1 MRLPASP
8 PLLTPDD
15 EDNRALVEQV
25 HPPDWKN
32 PEPADRYNLVVV
44 GAGSAGLVSAVG
56 AAAVGAKVAI
66 VERHL
71 MGGDCLNFGC
81 VPSKSLVRSARV
93 LADVR
98 AAADFG
104 VRVGAADLDFAAAMG
119 RLRRLRSHLAATDSV
134 TRLTEL
140 GIDVF
145 FGHARFIARDAIEV
159 DGRRLRFARAV
170 IATGARAVVPPVPGL
185 ADAGYLTSATVFS
198 LTALPRRIVVVGAG
212 SIGCELAQVFRR
224 FGSHV
229 TLVDRESRVMPSED
243 PDASAVLHSRFV
255 REGIRLLLDTQ
266 IARVGREDGSAERS
280 VALLRGG
287 REEVVRA
294 DVLLV
299 ASGRTPNVED
309 LDLERAGIRCDR
321 RGVIVDDRLRTTNR
335 RVWAAGDVASTFKF
349 THAADALARVAL
361 QNALFFGRKSA
372 SALVIPRATYTD
384 PEIAHVG
391 ISAEEAARRRD
402 VRTLTVQFT
411 GVDRAVIDGVQ
422 EGFARIHAGARGR
435 ILGATVVASHAGE
448 MIGEMSLAISAGL
461 SMRTLAQ
468 TIHAY
473 PTQGE
478 CWKKLGDEW
487 NRTRLTPR
495 VRSLF
500 DAFLR
505 WRR

>member
-8 PLLTPDD
+8 PLPTADD
-15 EDNRALVEQV
+15 EHNRALVEQV
-25 HPPDWKN
+25 HPSDWKN
-32 PEPADRYNLVVV
+32 PEPAVRYNLVVV

-56 AAAVGAKVAI
+56 ASALGAKVAI

-71 MGGDCLNFGC
+71 MGGDCLNYGC
-81 VPSKSLVRSARV
+81 VPSKALIRSARV
-93 LADVR
+93 LADIR
-98 AAADFG
+98 AAADLG
-104 VRVGAADLDFAAAMG
+104 VRVGSVEVDFAAAMG
-119 RLRRLRSHLAATDSV
+119 RLRRLRAHLAASDSV
-134 TRLTEL
+134 TRLTGL

-145 FGHARFIARDAIEV
+145 FGHAGFIARDAIEV
-159 DGRRLRFARAV
+159 EGRRLRFARAV
-170 IATGARAVVPPVPGL
+170 IATGARPIVPPVPGL
-185 ADAGYLTSATVFS
+185 ADSGYLTYATVFS
-198 LTALPRRIVVVGAG
+198 LTALPRRIVVLGAG

-224 FGSHV
+224 FGSDV
-229 TLVDRESRVMPSED
+229 TLVERDSRVMPGED
-243 PDASAVLHSRFV
+243 ADASAVLHSTFV

-266 IARVGREDGSAERS
+266 IARVDRGDGSGERR
-280 VALLRGG
+280 VVLLRGG
-287 REEVVRA
+287 REEEVHA
-294 DVLLV
+294 DALLI

-309 LDLERAGIRCDR
+309 LDLERAGISCDR
-321 RGVIVDDRLRTTNR
+321 QGVIVDDRLRTTNR
-335 RVWAAGDVASTFKF
+335 RVWAAGDVASSFKF
-349 THAADALARVAL
+349 THAADALARIAL
-361 QNALFFGRKSA
+361 QNALFFGRRSA

-391 ISAEEAARRRD
+391 ISAEEAARRSD

-411 GVDRAVIDGVQ
+411 SVDRAVIDGAQ

-435 ILGATVVASHAGE
+435 ILGATVVAAHAGE
-448 MIGEMSLAISAGL
+448 MIGEMSLAIATGL

-487 NRTRLTPR
+487 NRARLTPP

>member
-1 MRLPASP
+1 
-8 PLLTPDD
+8 
-15 EDNRALVEQV
+15 
-25 HPPDWKN
+25 
-32 PEPADRYNLVVV
+32 
-44 GAGSAGLVSAVG
+44 
-56 AAAVGAKVAI
+56 
-66 VERHL
+66 
-71 MGGDCLNFGC
+71 
-81 VPSKSLVRSARV
+81 
-93 LADVR
+93 
-98 AAADFG
+98 
-104 VRVGAADLDFAAAMG
+104 
-119 RLRRLRSHLAATDSV
+119 
-134 TRLTEL
+134 
-140 GIDVF
+140 
-145 FGHARFIARDAIEV
+145 
-159 DGRRLRFARAV
+159 
-170 IATGARAVVPPVPGL
+170 
-185 ADAGYLTSATVFS
+185 
-198 LTALPRRIVVVGAG
+198 
-212 SIGCELAQVFRR
+212 
-224 FGSHV
+224 
-229 TLVDRESRVMPSED
+229 MPSED
-243 PDASAVLHSRFV
+243 PDASAVLHATFV

-266 IARVGREDGSAERS
+266 IARVDREHGSGERS
-280 VALLRGG
+280 VVVLRGG

-299 ASGRTPNVED
+299 AGGRTPNVED

-487 NRTRLTPR
+487 NRARLTPH